1 MLIASTDM
9 TNGRGITPEWPT
21 RAPLRSVWRQ
31 PLATL
36 ARLSHD
42 NPGYGVFVLP
52 VLAGFATFPIAGWS
66 FGEDAVEKPMG
77 YLALSL
83 LSFSPILEL
92 LQLLAAAFLVS
103 RLAIAFGGRPDSRRL
118 LSAMAWSN
126 APILLLVPFGIATAM
141 VGEASLMPI
150 ELDGLPV
157 TTIIVL
163 VLPAL
168 LLLAIQVG
176 LIAWSKVLLGNG
188 CAQALGLSRGR
199 ALACLLSAWVLS
211 ATLIAVVVFAAL
223 DLEAVGHVLFAGML
237 EAFLGFE

>member
-1 MLIASTDM
+1 M
-9 TNGRGITPEWPT
+9 TNGRGITKAWPT
-21 RAPLRSVWRQ
+21 RAPLRSIWRQ

-52 VLAGFATFPIAGWS
+52 VLAGFASFPMAGWS
-66 FGEDAVEKPMG
+66 FGEDAVDKPMG

-92 LQLLAAAFLVS
+92 LQLFAATFLVS

-126 APILLLVPFGIATAM
+126 APILPLVPLGIVAAM
-141 VGEASLMPI
+141 VGEASLMPV
-150 ELDGLPV
+150 ELDGLPA

-163 VLPAL
+163 VVPVL
-168 LLLAIQVG
+168 LLFAVQIG
-176 LIAWSKVLLGNG
+176 LIASSKALLVCG

-199 ALACLLSAWVLS
+199 TLLCLLSAWLLS
-211 ATLIAVVVFAAL
+211 AVLIALVVFASL
-223 DLEAVGHVLFAGML
+223 DLEAVGHVLFAGLL